1 MPAVSTIPPQP
12 LHDTDGKVFA
22 YFVPADQFDKL
33 RAEMDGLR
41 RQVSSITRQR
51 DHYAEQLKQSL
62 LTFVPEPPTEDDFR
76 DAETRPADL
85 SALIAELE
93 TQ

>member
-33 RAEMDGLR
+33 QAEMDELR
-41 RQVSSITRQR
+41 EQVMSLTRQR

-62 LTFVPEPPTEDDFR
+62 LTFVPESPTEDDFR
-76 DAETRPADL
+76 VAQSRPADL
-85 SALIAELE
+85 SALIGELE
-93 TQ
+93 KK